1 MMLLPTILQQLMME
15 TTTAVDDAITNN
27 PIELMIETTTAVGDA
42 ITNNSTAV
50 DDRNYNSSW

>member
-1 MMLLPTILQQLMME
+1 MLLPTILQQLMIE

-27 PIELMIETTTAVGDA
+27 PIELMMETT
-42 ITNNSTAV
+42 TAV